1 MNRTIKIILSLLSCL
16 LLLLIMCCIGI
27 YLTLEIHIAFVPLI
41 VLGGIGTITSFG
53 FTMFLLSIGFDDL

>member
-16 LLLLIMCCIGI
+16 LLLIICCIGI

-53 FTMFLLSIGFDDL
+53 LTMFLLSIGFDDL

>member
-16 LLLLIMCCIGI
+16 LLLIICCIGI

-41 VLGGIGTITSFG
+41 VLSGIGTITSFG

>member
-1 MNRTIKIILSLLSCL
+1 MSRTIKIILSLLSC

-41 VLGGIGTITSFG
+41 VLGGIGTITSFV
-53 FTMFLLSIGFDDL
+53 FTMFLLSIDFDDL

>member
-1 MNRTIKIILSLLSCL
+1 MNRTIKIILSLLSC
-16 LLLLIMCCIGI
+16 LLLIMCCIGI

-41 VLGGIGTITSFG
+41 ALGGIGTITSFG

>member
-16 LLLLIMCCIGI
+16 LLLIICCIGI

-41 VLGGIGTITSFG
+41 VVGGFGVIASFG
-53 FTMFLLSIGFDDL
+53 FTMFLLSTGFDDL